1 MRREVLDTNVLLRF
15 LVGDNEKQHA
25 QAERW
30 LKEAEIGKKKIVILP
45 IVIAE
50 AVFVLESFYK
60 RSRVEIVRS
69 LLVFISQR
77 WLEVQDRETLSK
89 MWSWYEQGFHFVDT
103 ILLAWSQVNEGAVLT
118 FDAGIRQKTQ

>member
-1 MRREVLDTNVLLRF
+1 MKQEVLDTNVLLRF

-30 LKEAEIGKKKIVILP
+30 LKEAETGKKTIVILP

-50 AVFVLESFYK
+50 AAFVLESFYK

-77 WLEVQDRETLSK
+77 WLEVHDRDTLSK
-89 MWSWYEQGFHFVDT
+89 MWSWYEQRFHFVDSF
-103 ILLAWSQVNEGAVLT
+103 LLAWSQVNEGAILT
-118 FDAGIRQKTQ
+118 FDADIRKKTQ